1 MASNKV
7 SIIVFSVV
15 TIGLSNRDDQVLKS
29 ALWLSRNGEIQY
41 ELRQFSENSGA
52 DIVILDENDADA
64 DALATW
70 KAIRRRRPTTPVIL
84 VSGQRCTDARQHAI
98 SRPFTAS
105 KILKTLDQVAKANGH
120 PPLAEPSGP
129 PAASRSQT
137 RPCSPVALV
146 LDDSLVV
153 REQMKLKLEAMGIE
167 AHLCESVGKV
177 RDYLARYTY
186 DMIFLDVILPDGD
199 GLKICKS
206 VKKDEKHAS
215 TPVIL
220 LTGKA
225 SAFDRLK
232 GRMAGCDIYLTKPL
246 DGDTLEKAI
255 KRCLSGEQ
263 GPGQDT
269 VAS

>member
-1 MASNKV
+1 MVSN
-7 SIIVFSVV
+7 IVLSVV
-15 TIGLSNRDDQVLKS
+15 AIGLSSRDDQALKS

-41 ELRQFSENSGA
+41 ELRQLSENSGA
-52 DIVILDENDADA
+52 DIVILDEDDADA
-64 DALATW
+64 DALNVW

-84 VSGQRCTDARQHAI
+84 LSGQQCTDARQHAI

-105 KILKTLDQVAKANGH
+105 KILKTLDQVAKTKGLL
-120 PPLAEPSGP
+120 PLVEPSR
-129 PAASRSQT
+129 ALTDSCRRT
-137 RPCSPVALV
+137 RHGSPVALV

-153 REQMKLKLEAMGIE
+153 REQMKLELETMGIE
-167 AHLCESVGKV
+167 AHLSESVGKV
-177 RDYLARYTY
+177 RDYLARHTY

-246 DGDTLEKAI
+246 DGDTLKKAI
-255 KRCLSGEQ
+255 KRCMSGEQ
-263 GPGQDT
+263 GAGQET
-269 VAS
+269 VVS